1 MLKSYFKIAWRNISR
16 HKVYTLINV
25 TGLAFG
31 ICACLVIYLINSYD
45 LSFDRFHPD
54 GNRIYRIVG
63 EASHG
68 NGEKMFLNSPF
79 QDVCGISES
88 DSGI

>member
-1 MLKSYFKIAWRNISR
+1 MLKNYFQIAWRNISR
-16 HKVYTLINV
+16 HKIYTLINV

-63 EASHG
+63 EA
-68 NGEKMFLNSPF
+68 KA
-79 QDVCGISES
+79 QQW
-88 DSGI
+88 